1 MAFNV
6 FFNVVENEELR
17 IKGIPWLCDKCHR
30 EDEVMLRI
38 KVDYETLVICK
49 KCLMGAKRLI
59 TDREKELKNENRGDK

>member
-1 MAFNV
+1 VAFNV